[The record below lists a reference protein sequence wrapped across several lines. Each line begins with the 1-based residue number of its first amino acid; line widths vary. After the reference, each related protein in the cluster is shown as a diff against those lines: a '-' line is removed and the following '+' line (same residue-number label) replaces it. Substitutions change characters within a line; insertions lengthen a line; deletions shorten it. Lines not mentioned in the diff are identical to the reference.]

1 VSVSSDAFPSL
12 HVLVSSG
19 ELDDPTSLDIA
30 RDLVDMGPRVA
41 VHLRARVSAALLFD
55 VARDLAARAWASG
68 AWCVVN
74 GRPDVALAAGA
85 QAVQLG
91 RTALSIR
98 SVRGLLPLDS
108 EVRIGASVHGAR
120 EAEMAVEDGAS
131 YVVAGTAYP
140 TPSHPGLE
148 GVGASGIATVIR
160 AVEGA
165 GPGSPLPV
173 LAIGGIGGTRLSDLV
188 SVGVSGVVVG
198 RAVWGEADPLA
209 AARALVDGLRE

>member
-1 VSVSSDAFPSL
+1 
-12 HVLVSSG
+12 VLVSAV
-19 ELDDPTSLDIA
+19 ELEDATALDIT
-30 RDLVDMGPRVA
+30 RDLVDIGPSVA

-91 RTALSIR
+91 RTALPIR
-98 SVRGLLPLDS
+98 SVRGLLPHDS
-108 EVRIGASVHGAR
+108 GVRIGASVHGSR
-120 EAEMAVEDGAS
+120 EAEVAVEDGAS

-140 TPSHPGLE
+140 TPSHPGFE
-148 GVGASGIATVIR
+148 GIGAAGIAAVIR
-160 AVEGA
+160 AVQRA
-165 GPGSPLPV
+165 GPGRPLPV
-173 LAIGGIGGTRLSDLV
+173 LAIGGVDGSRLAKLV

-198 RAVWGEADPLA
+198 RAVWGAADPVV
-209 AARALVDGLRE
+209 AARLLIDGLRP